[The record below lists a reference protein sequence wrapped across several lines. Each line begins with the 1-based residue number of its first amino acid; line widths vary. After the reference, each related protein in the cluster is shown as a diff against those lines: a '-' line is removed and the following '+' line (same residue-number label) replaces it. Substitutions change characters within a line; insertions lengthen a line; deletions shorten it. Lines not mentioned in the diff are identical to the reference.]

1 MPARALREHVVEL
14 LACIETAGYAVRAA
28 STLRLRVGALVC
40 AAVVARACR
49 YFESSGYAV
58 RVARTLRLRVG
69 ALVCAAVVARACRC
83 FESSVYAVRVARTLR
98 LRVGALVCAA
108 VVARARADALS
119 PASTLCAW
127 PGR

>member
-1 MPARALREHVVEL
+1 MPPVARMPARALREHVVEL

-40 AAVVARACR
+40 AAVVARA
-49 YFESSGYAV
+49 
-58 RVARTLRLRVG
+58 
-69 ALVCAAVVARACRC
+69 
-83 FESSVYAVRVARTLR
+83 
-98 LRVGALVCAA
+98 
-108 VVARARADALS
+108 RADALS